1 MKKAIKLFLYII
13 LCFIPTVLSA
23 QMLIVCAPEFAD
35 EMKPFIQWKTQKGMK
50 VELITMDKIGSTA
63 AELKNYVADYYKKNN
78 NRYLLLVGD
87 AEQIPVHFCYEIT
100 KPDPNTA
107 YSDAEYG
114 YISSDEYP
122 PSVLVGRFSA
132 KTTEDVRTQVE
143 RVIYYERDIDES
155 ATWLENSIGIAD
167 PSSNE
172 KGDNDE
178 TDIQHIRTINDILKD
193 NNYTTYEISKKN
205 DLVEQLDK
213 GCGIVNYTGHGYTEC
228 WATTGISVNDV
239 NKLTNINRLP
249 FIIAAGCQ
257 NGHFRLGTCLSEAF
271 LRGQT
276 QEGKP
281 VGAIGMLGFT
291 IQIYWN
297 PPMLGQD
304 EFIKILTSDN
314 SPKILG
320 EVINSAYK
328 KVIEVYKGSGSDA
341 AKQWSLFGDPSLLLR
356 RRTPQNMNIVYD
368 KTLPVGT
375 SSINIDCDTD
385 GATVALSANDKLL
398 DVKTVTD
405 GQASL
410 SFPEI
415 EQDITLYVT
424 ITAQDKVTHQGK
436 IIVGK
441 GSGIE
446 KNNIN
451 NSVLIY
457 PNPSTGT
464 ITLSGISSLQ
474 EPVLGLIY
482 SPDGQLIKEIE
493 IKENVPF
500 ALSVEPGTYF
510 LQIPNKSLTRKIV
523 VIH

>member
-1 MKKAIKLFLYII
+1 
-13 LCFIPTVLSA
+13 
-23 QMLIVCAPEFAD
+23 
-35 EMKPFIQWKTQKGMK
+35 
-50 VELITMDKIGSTA
+50 
-63 AELKNYVADYYKKNN
+63 
-78 NRYLLLVGD
+78 
-87 AEQIPVHFCYEIT
+87 
-100 KPDPNTA
+100 
-107 YSDAEYG
+107 
-114 YISSDEYP
+114 
-122 PSVLVGRFSA
+122 
-132 KTTEDVRTQVE
+132 
-143 RVIYYERDIDES
+143 
-155 ATWLENSIGIAD
+155 
-167 PSSNE
+167 
-172 KGDNDE
+172 
-178 TDIQHIRTINDILKD
+178 
-193 NNYTTYEISKKN
+193 
-205 DLVEQLDK
+205 
-213 GCGIVNYTGHGYTEC
+213 
-228 WATTGISVNDV
+228 
-239 NKLTNINRLP
+239 
-249 FIIAAGCQ
+249 
-257 NGHFRLGTCLSEAF
+257 
-271 LRGQT
+271 
-276 QEGKP
+276 
-281 VGAIGMLGFT
+281 
-291 IQIYWN
+291 
-297 PPMLGQD
+297 MLGQD

-474 EPVLGLIY
+474 EPVLALIY